1 MQGKI
6 AELRKRANALHN
18 FTKRLDYQQD
28 CSASDYAELVDIF
41 NYLEFYIVGDFKKTV
56 EERKR
61 QAERDHL
68 DEFVLNTIIC
78 LQSSIERRHKNA
90 SVTPSEDELN
100 NVETLKK
107 AILNAYPDTREK

>member
-41 NYLEFYIVGDFKKTV
+41 NYLETYIFGALKEEV
-56 EERKR
+56 EEKKR
-61 QAERDHL
+61 NQERDL
-68 DEFVLNTIIC
+68 SDETLINAIAVLRS
-78 LQSSIERRHKNA
+78 LIEQRRKDG
-90 SVTPSEDELN
+90 SVIPSEHESSAAECLN
-100 NVETLKK
+100 N
-107 AILNAYPDTREK
+107 AILNAYASNC